1 MKVLTLSHLDG
12 DHLSLGHAPAL
23 NQYPWAREM
32 ILRLI
37 YIPNPGAEA
46 SVSSK
51 QAIWTKRRFPK
62 ETQGAAIKKKR
73 QRILGRR
80 QKQQMFPIN

>member
-62 ETQGAAIKKKR
+62 ETQGAAIKKKGKGFWAGGKNNR
-73 QRILGRR
+73 C
-80 QKQQMFPIN
+80 FP